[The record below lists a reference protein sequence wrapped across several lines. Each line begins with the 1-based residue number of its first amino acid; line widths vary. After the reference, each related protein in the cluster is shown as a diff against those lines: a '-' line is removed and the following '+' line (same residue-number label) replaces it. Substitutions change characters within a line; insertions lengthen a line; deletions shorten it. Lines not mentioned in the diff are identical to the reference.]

1 MNVTTPDVLGY
12 LDGNKIVFEGENDKD
27 HSLKVDELKE
37 GDVMIRIDGSEEEL
51 TSIERHEGMHKNYAI
66 KTKHNNFYANG
77 ILVDS
82 VIQEKI

>member
-1 MNVTTPDVLGY
+1 
-12 LDGNKIVFEGENDKD
+12 
-27 HSLKVDELKE
+27 
-37 GDVMIRIDGSEEEL
+37 MIRIDGSEEEI